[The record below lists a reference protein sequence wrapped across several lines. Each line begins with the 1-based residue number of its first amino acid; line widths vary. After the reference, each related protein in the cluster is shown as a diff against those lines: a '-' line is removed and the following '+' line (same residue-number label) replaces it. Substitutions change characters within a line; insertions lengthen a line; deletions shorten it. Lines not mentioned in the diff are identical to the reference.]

1 MCQDLI
7 YNSLFIAIIFIIGF
21 ILLWKSIHILY
32 CSKVLTDNVDDLEN
46 LVPRKRRRY
55 YENI

>member
-32 CSKVLTDNVDDLEN
+32 CSKILTDNVDDLEN
-46 LVPRKRRRY
+46 LALIKK
-55 YENI
+55 